1 MQVLRPSV
9 EGPDFAKLVRHT
21 TEVVSQLEA
30 NRFDFNSIPEFFAK
44 HATADVVAK
53 EIVHVHD
60 GKTLTRYG
68 RLIMGG
74 VGSHFQLMGPIP
86 PNASL
91 RISSTAILDEVN
103 RKLKSKGL
111 NDLREYRA
119 LGKAEEVEFYNYE
132 IFYTLRDL
140 AFWLILHQAG
150 SFPSSLE
157 VVVRHMA
164 AGNMVQS
171 NMYAP
176 RKPATNSKKPALMV
190 ANGLTVR
197 FKTDVME
204 WMDKPIFG
212 GLAKDTIHVETLLTT
227 RKTDV
232 SHPYLPLAREGKV
245 EIAERNYFYR
255 RFVGVTPKDGLRGP
269 GVEAENAEDRY

>member
-1 MQVLRPSV
+1 MLVMRPSV
-9 EGPDFAKLVRHT
+9 EGPDFAKLVRHST
-21 TEVVSQLEA
+21 DLVSQLEA
-30 NRFDFNSIPEFFAK
+30 NSFDFNAIPEFFAK
-44 HATADVVAK
+44 KATADVFAK
-53 EIVHVHD
+53 EIVHVFD

-74 VGSHFQLMGPIP
+74 IGSHFQLMGPIP
-86 PNASL
+86 PNAAL

-111 NDLREYRA
+111 NDLPEYRA
-119 LGKAEEVEFYNYE
+119 LGKMEEVEFYNYE
-132 IFYTLRDL
+132 IFYTLSDL

-164 AGNMVQS
+164 AGNLVQS

-176 RKPATNSKKPALMV
+176 RKPSTNSKKRALMI
-190 ANGLTVR
+190 ANGLTVQY
-197 FKTDVME
+197 KTNVME

-227 RKTDV
+227 RKSDV
-232 SHPYLPLAREGKV
+232 SHPYLPLVREGKIEV
-245 EIAERNYFYR
+245 AERNYFYR
-255 RFVGVTPKDGLRGP
+255 RFAGITPKDGLRGP
-269 GVEAENAEDRY
+269 GVKPENAEDGY